1 MPGGSSLNILDNKFY
16 SVSLKEEITG
26 VGIRDV
32 PDKRTERHASQT
44 FQEYSRFNCYKWY
57 WDVLWLY

>member
-26 VGIRDV
+26 FGIRDV
-32 PDKRTERHASQT
+32 QRHASQT
-44 FQEYSRFNCYKWY
+44 FQEYSRFNC
-57 WDVLWLY
+57 